1 MRDNFS
7 FCKVYF
13 SCWCCFSWANIYEM
27 SEVIRRN
34 IPKKEG
40 KHLTFPVNASL
51 LKNSI
56 IPLKWLCEQYDASI
70 TVWQSQQGA
79 PVDVAELIYLR
90 SKFPKNRVFYDLL
103 PETMSEFVKVADD
116 MKKKTR
122 GENNRFP
129 FCFL

>member
-1 MRDNFS
+1 
-7 FCKVYF
+7 
-13 SCWCCFSWANIYEM
+13 M

-34 IPKKEG
+34 IPKREG

-122 GENNRFP
+122 GENNRFLFF
-129 FCFL
+129 FCDRI